1 MFRYVLRWLTIW
13 SLIFIGLCILALTT
27 HWSLLMWY
35 LADLFGDFL
44 ADALVSITVI
54 LIGGGIMLGRSS
66 GSQYPKYHDD
76 FYR

>member
-1 MFRYVLRWLTIW
+1 MFRYLLRWLTIW
-13 SLIFIGLCILALTT
+13 FLIFIGLFILALIT

-44 ADALVSITVI
+44 SDALVSITVI
-54 LIGGGIMLGRSS
+54 LIGGGIMLGHSS
-66 GSQYPKYHDD
+66 GSHYPERHDD

>member
-13 SLIFIGLCILALTT
+13 ALIFVGLCILSLAK

-35 LADLFGDFL
+35 LADFFGDFL
-44 ADALVSITVI
+44 SDALVSITVI
-54 LIGGGIMLGRSS
+54 LIGGGIVLGHSS
-66 GSQYPKYHDD
+66 GSHYPERHDD